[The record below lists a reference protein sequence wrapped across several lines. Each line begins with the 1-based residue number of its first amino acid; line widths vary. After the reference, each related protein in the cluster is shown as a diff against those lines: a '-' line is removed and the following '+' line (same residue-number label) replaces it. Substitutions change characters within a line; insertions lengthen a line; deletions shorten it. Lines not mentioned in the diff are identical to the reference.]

1 MYVYYTYTQ
10 FIAVYASFDGVYLRA
25 LFFFYM
31 GSIHIHG
38 MYVCMCIIHIQ
49 IYCTCVSRGNKRD
62 RDHRRGETRHGHII
76 SVCVNTC
83 ACKYIFGTYISRG
96 KKKTVIIGGGK
107 FDTVMQFMR
116 ALVF

>member
-1 MYVYYTYTQ
+1 MYDTYTWHLCIYVYYIYT
-10 FIAVYASFDGVYLRA
+10 
-25 LFFFYM
+25 
-31 GSIHIHG
+31 
-38 MYVCMCIIHIQ
+38 
-49 IYCTCVSRGNKRD
+49 IYCTNVSRGNKRD

-107 FDTVMQFMR
+107 FDTVMQFMYVYTY
-116 ALVF
+116 AHI